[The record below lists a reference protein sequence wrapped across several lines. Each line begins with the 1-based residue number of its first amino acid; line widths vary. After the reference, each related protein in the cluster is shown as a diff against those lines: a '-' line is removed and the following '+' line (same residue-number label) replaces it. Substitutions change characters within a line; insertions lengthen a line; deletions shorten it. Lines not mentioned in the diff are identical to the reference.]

1 MLSRCVKILTLLSGA
16 FLCTTLA
23 AFAALAAEGAPTP
36 THADVRYGPHARNV
50 LDFWAAP
57 TASAEQPAPL
67 VVFIHGGGFA
77 KGDKTQVSAKMVQDC
92 LAAGVSFA
100 AVNYRFR
107 DTASLPEILRD
118 CARAIQFLRAQAT
131 ELHLDKTRVAAYG
144 SSAGAGTS
152 LWLAF
157 HDDLADPQNADP
169 VLRESTRLVAAGSV
183 SGQFTYDF
191 LRWGE
196 LFSDELLQKYGRA
209 YTVPAF
215 YGMKTEAEL
224 RTPAGLAARAD
235 CDMLALMKADS
246 PPFFVS
252 SSLPDLALETSNQ
265 FLHHPTHSQKL
276 YDRAR
281 ELGVPVVANIPALKI
296 TPPADGPKS
305 LRDFLFLHLGVTAKK
320 K

>member
-1 MLSRCVKILTLLSGA
+1 MLSRCVKI
-16 FLCTTLA
+16 
-23 AFAALAAEGAPTP
+23 FAALAGAFCFFAHATFAADGLPTP

-57 TASAEQPAPL
+57 AASADKPAPL
-67 VVFIHGGGFA
+67 VIYIHGGGFA
-77 KGDKTQVSAKMVQDC
+77 KGDKTQVTAKMVQDC
-92 LAAGVSFA
+92 LNAGVSFA
-100 AVNYRFR
+100 SVNYRFR

-118 CARAIQFLRAQAT
+118 CARAVQFLRAQAG
-131 ELHLDKTRVAAYG
+131 ELHLDKKRVAVYG

-169 VLRESTRLVAAGSV
+169 VLRESSRPICAGSV

-191 LRWGE
+191 LRWRE
-196 LFSDELLQKYGRA
+196 LFSEDLIAKYGRA
-209 YTVPAF
+209 YLVPAF
-215 YGMKTEAEL
+215 YGLKTEAEL
-224 RTPAGLAARAD
+224 LSPAGLAARAD
-235 CDMLALMKADS
+235 CDLIALMKADS

-281 ELGVPVVANIPALKI
+281 ELGTPVVANIPALGIK
-296 TPPADGPKS
+296 PSADGPKS
-305 LRDFLFLHLGVTAKK
+305 LRDFLFLHLGVTARKK
-320 K
+320 